1 MDSGPARQL
10 AGLQDKRAV
19 ISYTDLQGDPCKT
32 ALCGDYPELLQ
43 HEYDHPDGI
52 LAIMRAKD
60 NKAFVPMRMMR

>member
-1 MDSGPARQL
+1 M
-10 AGLQDKRAV
+10 